1 MNSFEN
7 EYVKFWFED
16 GILFSEFKYEIVLTL
31 KHSEELIK
39 IRHELSKGK
48 NQYWVYSSK
57 NIKEMTKETKE
68 YANLYGQDFLDAAA
82 ILVHSPYEKF
92 LMKIFFQ
99 VKKPKVK
106 VKVFTEKEEA
116 VKWITTI
123 RNTALELGKN

>member
-1 MNSFEN
+1 
-7 EYVKFWFED
+7 
-16 GILFSEFKYEIVLTL
+16 
-31 KHSEELIK
+31 
-39 IRHELSKGK
+39 LSKGK
-48 NQYWVYSSK
+48 NQYWVYSSN
-57 NIKEMTKETKE
+57 NIKEMTKESKE

-123 RNTALELGKN
+123 RNAALELGKN